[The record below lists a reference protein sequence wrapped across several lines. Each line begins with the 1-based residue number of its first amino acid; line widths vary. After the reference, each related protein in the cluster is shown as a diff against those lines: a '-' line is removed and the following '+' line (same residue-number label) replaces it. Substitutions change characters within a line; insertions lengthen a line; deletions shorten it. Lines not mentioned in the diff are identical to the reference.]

1 MKYKSIGSTYV
12 FKQFKNNLAEI
23 IQELLT
29 TSQVLS
35 QKELE
40 EQFLM
45 MKKYINSP
53 LKPKILN
60 ELQTGNIKLLYAPE
74 DVGKLTFLPFV
85 MTIEQGRLCANVLV
99 SSFGN
104 MRQDGLVS
112 IDYRKL
118 YTLIE
123 SSYYAKQFLLKY
135 QSYKNNSDI
144 LTEGSRIYSNMF
156 VKPIN
161 KKFNLHLD
169 KNREDTLLFLS
180 AKFYLKNVIGIQSDE
195 IIFNTAMKVCKAG
208 NPILL
213 KEADLVIPEEAYKN
227 LGVFLEAIK
236 DDKLNLGLSGLTAR
250 GFMESYI
257 SLYGSGTV
265 FGLEMFPYF
274 LYVINASLN
283 SRGLVNNY
291 SLEDLTEKGGA
302 RLLSRL
308 LN

>member
-1 MKYKSIGSTYV
+1 MKYKAISNTYV
-12 FKQFKNNLAEI
+12 FKQFKNNLTQI
-23 IQELLT
+23 IGETLSN
-29 TSQVLS
+29 SQVLT
-35 QKELE
+35 QKELA

-45 MKKYINSP
+45 MQKYINSP

-60 ELQTGNIKLLYAPE
+60 ELQNGNIKLIFSG
-74 DVGKLTFLPFV
+74 DVGTLTFLPFI
-85 MTIEQGRLCANVLV
+85 MTMENGHLCANVLV

-104 MRQDGLVS
+104 MRQDGMVS

-123 SSYYAKQFLLKY
+123 SAYYAKQFLLRY

-144 LTEGSRIYSNMF
+144 LSEGSKIYSNMF

-169 KNREDTLLFLS
+169 KNREDTLLFLA
-180 AKFYLKNVIGIQSDE
+180 AKFYLKNVIGVQNDE
-195 IIFNTAMKVCKAG
+195 LVFNIALRSCKAG

-213 KEADLVIPEEAYKN
+213 KEADVVVPEEAYEN
-227 LGVFLEAIK
+227 LGSFLEAIK

-291 SLEDLTEKGGA
+291 SLEDITEKGGP

>member
-1 MKYKSIGSTYV
+1 MKYKTIGNTYV
-12 FKQFKNNLAEI
+12 FKQFKNNLGQIVGETLSDSK
-23 IQELLT
+23 ELT
-29 TSQVLS
+29 
-35 QKELE
+35 QKELA

-45 MKKYINSP
+45 IQKYISSP

-60 ELQTGNIKLLYAPE
+60 ELQNGHIKLLFATG
-74 DVGKLTFLPFV
+74 DVGTLTFLPFV
-85 MTIEQGRLCANVLV
+85 MTMGNGALCANVLV

-104 MRQDGLVS
+104 MRQDGMVS

-123 SSYYAKQFLLKY
+123 SAYYAKQFLTRY

-144 LTEGSRIYSNMF
+144 LSEGSKIYSNMF

-169 KNREDTLLFLS
+169 KNREDTLLFLA
-180 AKFYLKNVIGIQSDE
+180 AKFYLKNVIGVQNDE
-195 IIFNTAMKVCKAG
+195 LVFNIALRSCKAG

-213 KEADLVIPEEAYKN
+213 KEADVVVPEEAYKD
-227 LGVFLEAIK
+227 LGSFLETIK

-274 LYVINASLN
+274 LYVVNAGLN

-291 SLEDLTEKGGA
+291 ALEDIVEKGGP